1 MLKSQKNKREFIKP
15 FAGMIN
21 KNGEN
26 GLVHISKACIVE
38 LEQNNKIKKLQT
50 PNNNWYKVNY
60 SCSTKINL
68 LEAEPD
74 YYKVVN
80 GGGIGKFLRHYKWYY
95 DGKNVYCCSII
106 KGKKVMIERIILN
119 YQKYGYFKNA
129 ELEEETHHMWFRFC
143 ALAGTLK
150 SMDKMVHLQNHQ
162 EIGNYD
168 RGQSIEILTASDFD
182 YFISVVDE
190 AYNVLQHK
198 IFSMEF

>member
-80 GGGIGKFLRHYKWYY
+80 GGEIGEFLRHYKWCY
-95 DGKNVYCCSII
+95 DGKNVYGCSII
-106 KGKKVMIERIILN
+106 MGKKVMIERIILN

-129 ELEEETHHMWFRFC
+129 ELEKETHHMWFRFC

-150 SMDKMVHLQNHQ
+150 SMDKVVHLQNHQ
-162 EIGNYD
+162 KIGNYN

>member
-26 GLVHISKACIVE
+26 GLVHISKVCIVE

-80 GGGIGKFLRHYKWYY
+80 GGEIGEFLRHYKWCY
-95 DGKNVYCCSII
+95 DGKNVYGCSII
-106 KGKKVMIERIILN
+106 MGKKVMIERVILN

-129 ELEEETHHMWFRFC
+129 ELEKETHHKWFRFC

-150 SMDKMVHLQNHQ
+150 SMDKVVHLQNHQ
-162 EIGNYD
+162 KIGNYD